1 MINLLLSRGRKLQF
15 TRWILFWILEYII
28 CDIDLWS
35 RFLTRSL
42 QNYHLKDTMTRVN
55 FISRSQKKWSRHD
68 RNVEATVPA
77 VSQFMLQTLNFWK
90 KYVKYL
96 EIMSKH
102 CGKLLR
108 IDSKFRSVQDRV
120 PYISKNSIYSKT
132 NLTYA
137 DKFSKSRMKFVKNFF
152 WSYTF

>member
-1 MINLLLSRGRKLQF
+1 
-15 TRWILFWILEYII
+15 
-28 CDIDLWS
+28 
-35 RFLTRSL
+35 
-42 QNYHLKDTMTRVN
+42 MTRVN

-152 WSYTF
+152 WSYTFQKTKVVTCLDRSYTGFVVKKTLIIFCIFKTCMLQ